1 MSFGARGPA
10 EFFSATQFPIK
21 VVIVTEQ
28 PLVSIAIPAF
38 SAEFF
43 RGTLAS
49 ALAQNYPNLEIIV
62 CDDSA
67 DGQIEAI
74 CVEMAARASVP
85 LRHVRNPSRL
95 GFARN
100 LQACLEQ
107 ANGELIK
114 FLCDDDLLLDSCIS
128 RQAEVIS
135 RWPQVSMVIAQRLI
149 CSADDILLPS
159 RTLNSVIAPQSAV
172 LVGTDLLA
180 SITDNVPN
188 LFGGLSHALFRRD
201 QVEAYLAQLV
211 MAGEGFAA
219 RLDLALYACLLRRG
233 HLASLEQILSIERLH
248 AGRLSHHSSMTEAY
262 KVETQWLAQMLA
274 ASTGEAAPANG
285 WVRYLPL
292 DAYAGDLSQGWEE
305 FDIRRFYAG
314 QVANI
319 IQQVGSH
326 ALSFAELY
334 SDWLECRDLSPGQLR
349 LLPKRIEQWPSRPRI
364 VPVVWCEPGDEPAL
378 RATLDSLAVQS
389 YAAAS
394 VVVLAPEGFARVD
407 AAQVQYLPLH
417 GSGFEHLNPWLA
429 APARADWVL
438 LLRAGDRL
446 HPHAL
451 VIMAERMALRS
462 ESQCLYVDEDTFDG
476 LAPGNPIFKPD
487 FNLDLMRSVPY
498 VGRVL
503 AFQCAQLQALGGF
516 DPQFGSLAPHDLLW
530 RMVEAHGLHVVE
542 HVAELLVHCQG
553 GYASWLTET
562 GGQQQAV
569 PVVEAHLRRL
579 GVPAAVEGAGAS
591 MVARIT
597 YQHEAPASVSIL
609 IPAGEHLHSLRRC
622 VESLFEHTGYGNFE
636 VLLIAEGN
644 EPADVVAWLS
654 AMRSL
659 GGALRVIDS
668 QAQGRAV
675 AFNQASLQARGDYL
689 VLLDPDCAFIDSQ
702 WLDTLMAQA
711 QRPEV
716 GVVGPMLC
724 AADGKVI
731 SAGLVLGLNNGT
743 VGTPFTGST
752 LGADGY
758 MGRQRLVQNWSAVS
772 IDCLAVRRELFEA
785 LAGLDATGLQS
796 GLVEAD
802 LCLRAREMGYLVVW
816 TPFAKVAKLSA
827 HRPLAIGH
835 EAAVEARDVFHDR
848 WLARVAHDPA
858 YNDNL
863 SLKIANFNLEPGLRS
878 GWDPF
883 IARAM
888 PSVLALPTNTTAIGH
903 YRVIQPFTELERAG
917 WIQGRINHTTP
928 GLIELEREKP
938 DVLVLQCRYTP
949 ANIREMARF
958 KRFSNARR
966 IYELDDYI
974 IAPPKKNDHARN
986 LPGNIGELVAQGI
999 ALCDRVVCSTEPLA
1013 DALSNLHD
1021 DIRVVPNMLCAE
1033 LWAGLTSQR
1042 QTSIRPRVGWAGG
1055 TSHRGDL
1062 ELLLEVV
1069 RTLASEVDWVFFGM
1083 CPEPLRPYVKEFH
1096 PAISM
1101 ADYPRK
1107 LASLNLDLAL
1117 APLEQ
1122 NLFNDCKSN
1131 LRLLEYGACG
1141 FPVICSDSKAYAGY
1155 LPCTR
1160 VKGNTT
1166 EHWLDAIRMHLA
1178 DPQASYRQGD
1188 ALREAVLQDYMLM
1201 PHHLQHWA
1209 NAWLAD

>member
-1 MSFGARGPA
+1 M
-10 EFFSATQFPIK
+10 
-21 VVIVTEQ
+21 TEQ
-28 PLVSIAIPAF
+28 PLVSIAIPAYN
-38 SAEFF
+38 AEFL

-49 ALAQNYPNLEIIV
+49 ALAQDYPNLEIVI

-74 CVEMAARASVP
+74 CLAMAKDAPVP
-85 LRHVRNPSRL
+85 VRYLRNPLRL

-107 ANGELIK
+107 AHGELVK
-114 FLCDDDLLLDSCIS
+114 FLCDDDLLLDSCVS
-128 RQAEVIS
+128 RQAKVLCQ
-135 RWPQVSMVIAQRLI
+135 WPQVSMVIAQRLI

-159 RTLNSVIAPQSAV
+159 RALNSVISPMSAV

-180 SITDNVPN
+180 SIADNAPN
-188 LFGGLSHALFRRD
+188 LFGGLSHALFRRE
-201 QVEAYLAQLV
+201 QVKEFLAQLV
-211 MAGEGFAA
+211 LDGQGFAA

-233 HLASLEQILSIERLH
+233 HLASLEQVLSIERLH
-248 AGRLSHHSSMTEAY
+248 AGRLSHHVSMTEAY
-262 KVETQWLAQMLA
+262 KVETQWLQQMLA
-274 ASTGEAAPANG
+274 ARTGESAPANG

-292 DAYAGDLSQGWEE
+292 NAYTAEPDQVWEE

-314 QVANI
+314 QVANF

-326 ALSFAELY
+326 ALSFSELY
-334 SDWLECRDLSPGQLR
+334 SEWLECRNLSAGQLR
-349 LLPKRIEQWPSRPRI
+349 LLPKRIEQWPVQPRI
-364 VPVVWCEPGDEPAL
+364 VPIVLCQPGDEQAL

-389 YAAAS
+389 YAAAG
-394 VVVLAPEGFARVD
+394 VQVLAPPGFDGVNAPG
-407 AAQVQYLPLH
+407 VQYRALS
-417 GSGFEHLNPWLA
+417 GSGYGQLNQWLA
-429 APARADWVL
+429 NPGVADWIL

-446 HPHAL
+446 QAHAL
-451 VIMAERMALRS
+451 VIMAERMALRT
-462 ESQCLYVDEDTFDG
+462 ESLCLYTDEDAFDN
-476 LAPGNPIFKPD
+476 LAPANPIFKPG

-498 VGRVL
+498 VGRML
-503 AFQCAQLQALGGF
+503 AFDRSALQALGGF
-516 DPQFGSLAPHDLLW
+516 DVQFEHLAPHDLLW

-542 HVAELLVHCQG
+542 HIAEVLVHCQY
-553 GYASWLTET
+553 GYADWLQAPA
-562 GGQQQAV
+562 GQLEA
-569 PVVEAHLRRL
+569 PRVVEAHLRRL
-579 GVPAAVEGAGAS
+579 GVDATVQGAGNGLVS
-591 MVARIT
+591 RVT
-597 YQHEAPASVSIL
+597 YQHDEAASVSIL
-609 IPAGEHLHSLRRC
+609 IPAGSHLQALRRC
-622 VESLFEHTGYGNFE
+622 VESLLEHTDYSQFE
-636 VLLIAEGN
+636 VLVIADGQ
-644 EPADVVAWLS
+644 EPADVAGWLS
-654 AMRSL
+654 AMRGL
-659 GGALRVIDS
+659 EGDQLRIVDV
-668 QAQGRAV
+668 QAQGRAAV
-675 AFNQASLQARGDYL
+675 LNLGSQQARGDYL
-689 VLLDPDCAFIDSQ
+689 LLLDPSCAFFEKPWLSQ
-702 WLDTLMAQA
+702 LMSQA

-724 AADGKVI
+724 AGDGKIV

-743 VGTPFTGST
+743 AGTPF
-752 LGADGY
+752 LGAKLGAEGY
-758 MGRQRLVQNWSAVS
+758 MGRLRLVQNWSALS
-772 IDCLAVRRELFEA
+772 ADCMVVRRELFAE
-785 LAGLDATGLQS
+785 LQGLDCNTLQAS
-796 GLVEAD
+796 LFDAD
-802 LCLRAREMGYLVVW
+802 FCLRAREKGYLVVW
-816 TPFAKVAKLSA
+816 TPFSRVAKLSGA
-827 HRPLAIGH
+827 IAEAVSEEALLADK
-835 EAAVEARDVFHDR
+835 DVFHDR
-848 WLARVAHDPA
+848 WLARVARDPA

-863 SLKIANFNLEPGLRS
+863 SLRLANFNLEPGLRT

-883 IARAM
+883 IDRAM

-903 YRVIQPFTELERAG
+903 YRVIQPFNELERAG

-928 GLIELEREKP
+928 GVIELSREKP
-938 DVLVLQCRYTP
+938 DVMILQCRYTP
-949 ANIREMARF
+949 TNLKEMARF

-974 IAPPKKNDHARN
+974 IEPPKKNDHARN
-986 LPGNIGELVAQGI
+986 LPRNIGELVAQGI

-1013 DALSNLHD
+1013 DALSHMHH
-1021 DIRVVPNMLCAE
+1021 DIRVVPNMLSAQ
-1033 LWAGLTSQR
+1033 LWSGISSQR
-1042 QTSIRPRVGWAGG
+1042 QTSVRPRVGWAGG

-1069 RTLASEVDWVFFGM
+1069 KTLADQVDWVFFGM
-1083 CPEPLRPYVKEFH
+1083 CPAALQPYVKEFH

-1141 FPVICSDSKAYAGY
+1141 FPVICTDTKAYAGY

-1160 VKGNTT
+1160 VKHNTT
-1166 EHWLDAIRMHLA
+1166 EQWLAAIRMHLD

-1188 ALREAVLQDYMLM
+1188 ALREVVMRDYLLT